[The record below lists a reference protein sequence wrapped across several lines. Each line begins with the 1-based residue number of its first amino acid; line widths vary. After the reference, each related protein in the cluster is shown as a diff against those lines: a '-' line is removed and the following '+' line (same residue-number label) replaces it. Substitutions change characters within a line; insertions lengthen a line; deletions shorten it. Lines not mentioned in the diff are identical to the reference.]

1 VTAITGVAT
10 NPLWSLYPPQN
21 SQIGTLNRSFTPP
34 PASLTLL
41 APPPPLRYIGP
52 RVLHLQ
58 TLNDIL
64 FTIADSRRERAMLV
78 QDSTGAWRPISSSQV
93 YQRVRAVAAALRSW
107 GIGKGDRV
115 AILSENRWEWAIA
128 DFACLAIGA
137 VDVPIYPNLL
147 SDQILPLLADSGSRA
162 IFLSTRAQLEK
173 VAPHRNRTALPD
185 LAHLVLMDDEPASST
200 HNFSA
205 LIAGA
210 DAHVDHRDAAFDL
223 AARHVQPADLA
234 TLIYTSGTTGEPKG
248 VLLTHGNIAC
258 NVNHSLDEFGL
269 NSTDSCISFLPL
281 SHITARHL
289 DYALYAKHVLI
300 AYCSSFDKLPQTLT
314 AVQPT
319 VLVAVPRVFEKVRQV
334 AEQKASVSAIKRNL
348 FGWALKT
355 GAKHKHKVAAGERPS
370 SPAWKVADALVY
382 KKLRAGFGGRVRYFI
397 AGGAPLGLDT
407 AHWFASA
414 GVRILEGYGLTETS
428 PVIALNTPN
437 ANRMGSVGKPLPN
450 VECRI
455 AEDGELL
462 VRGPSIF
469 QGYWKNQSDAG
480 ATATATAGAIDAD
493 GWFATGDIGHIDQD
507 GFLFITDRK
516 KELLKTSGGKLIAP
530 QPIENKLKTS
540 FLVGNVAV
548 VGDRHKF
555 ASALIMPNFAALEP
569 WAKEHGIPTINRQEL
584 VEDPKIRAEYQA
596 IVDKVNSTLA
606 NFETIKRFRL
616 VPDEWTVDS
625 GELTPSMK
633 LRRRVIAQKYSSAIA
648 DLYADEN
655 LSSQR

>member
-1 VTAITGVAT
+1 
-10 NPLWSLYPPQN
+10 
-21 SQIGTLNRSFTPP
+21 
-34 PASLTLL
+34 
-41 APPPPLRYIGP
+41 
-52 RVLHLQ
+52 VLHLE
-58 TLNDIL
+58 TLNDIF

-78 QDSTGAWRPISSSQV
+78 QDSSEAWRPISSSQV
-93 YQRVRAVAAALRSW
+93 YQRVRAVVAALRSW

-147 SDQILPLLADSGSRA
+147 SDQILPLLADSGSRVL
-162 IFLSTRAQLEK
+162 FVSTRAQLEK
-173 VAPHRNRTALPD
+173 IAPHRNETALKD
-185 LAHLVLMDDEPASST
+185 IAHIVLMDDEPTSGAE
-200 HNFSA
+200 NFSS
-205 LIAGA
+205 LTAGA
-210 DAHVDHRDAAFDL
+210 DARAHNRDATFDN
-223 AARHVQPADLA
+223 AAREVQPADLA

-258 NVNHSLDEFGL
+258 NINYSLDEFGL
-269 NSTDSCISFLPL
+269 NPTDSCISFLPL

-289 DYALYAKHVLI
+289 DYALYAKDVLI

-334 AEQKASVSAIKRNL
+334 AEQKASASAVKRNL
-348 FGWALKT
+348 FGWALGT
-355 GAKHKHKVAAGERPS
+355 GQKHRDAIAAGRTPS
-370 SPAWKVADALVY
+370 SLSWKVADALVY

-469 QGYWKNQSDAG
+469 QGYWKNPSGAG
-480 ATATATAGAIDAD
+480 AVEAD
-493 GWFATGDIGHIDQD
+493 GWFATGDIGHIDAD

-530 QPIENKLKTS
+530 QPIENKLKS
-540 FLVGNVAV
+540 SYLVSNVAV

-569 WAKEHGIPTINRQEL
+569 WALEHGIAHGISTTNRSAL
-584 VEDPKIRAEYQA
+584 VEDPKVRAEYQA

-616 VPDEWTVDS
+616 VPEEWTVDS

-633 LRRRVIAQKYSSAIA
+633 LRRRVIAQKYAAVIA
-648 DLYADEN
+648 ELYADEN
-655 LSSQR
+655 ISPR